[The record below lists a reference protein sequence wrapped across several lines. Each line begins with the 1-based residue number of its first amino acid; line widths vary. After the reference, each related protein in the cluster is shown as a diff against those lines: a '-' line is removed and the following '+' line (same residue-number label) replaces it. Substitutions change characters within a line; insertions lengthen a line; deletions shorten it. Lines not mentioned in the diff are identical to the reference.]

1 MFSKSYKKRKSKNE
15 YNLGNLICFSKTLNA
30 TVVLQYVSVPRGHLP
45 GQYREGSARGQKR
58 AGLDLAQKWP
68 SCVRLSI
75 RNGSLLKGGS
85 RRGSEEGPRERPG
98 KASTN
103 RSKTKSE
110 RRTLSDRTM
119 TKSV

>member
-1 MFSKSYKKRKSKNE
+1 M
-15 YNLGNLICFSKTLNA
+15 
-30 TVVLQYVSVPRGHLP
+30 VLQDVLVPKRHIP
-45 GQYREGSARGQKR
+45 GQYQEGSGRGEKT
-58 AGLDLAQKWP
+58 AGLDLAQKLP
-68 SCVRLSI
+68 SCVGLST

-110 RRTLSDRTM
+110 RRTLSERMM

>member
-1 MFSKSYKKRKSKNE
+1 M
-15 YNLGNLICFSKTLNA
+15 
-30 TVVLQYVSVPRGHLP
+30 VLQYVSVPRGHLP

-58 AGLDLAQKWP
+58 AGLDLAQKLP

-75 RNGSLLKGGS
+75 RNGSLLKGGA
-85 RRGSEEGPRERPG
+85 RRGSEEGPRETPG

-110 RRTLSDRTM
+110 RRTLSERTM
-119 TKSV
+119 TESV

>member
-1 MFSKSYKKRKSKNE
+1 MSSA
-15 YNLGNLICFSKTLNA
+15 LGKTVCFVRILNG
-30 TVVLQYVSVPRGHLP
+30 TVVLQYVSVPRGHIP
-45 GQYREGSARGQKR
+45 SQYQERSGRGQKG

-68 SCVRLSI
+68 SCVGLST

-85 RRGSEEGPRERPG
+85 RRGSEEGLKERPG

-110 RRTLSDRTM
+110 RRTLSERMM
-119 TKSV
+119 TQSL

>member
-1 MFSKSYKKRKSKNE
+1 MSIGFVRRTTKQLKSIEFSS
-15 YNLGNLICFSKTLNA
+15 
-30 TVVLQYVSVPRGHLP
+30 VSVPRGHIP
-45 GQYREGSARGQKR
+45 DHNQEGSGRGQKR
-58 AGLDLAQKWP
+58 AGLDLAQKLP
-68 SCVRLSI
+68 SCV
-75 RNGSLLKGGS
+75 KGVNKKWITLGS
-85 RRGSEEGPRERPG
+85 RRESEEGPRARPR

>member
-1 MFSKSYKKRKSKNE
+1 MNTMVENVHQTCSQRKVLQKNE
-15 YNLGNLICFSKTLNA
+15 NQLGFHVFCG
-30 TVVLQYVSVPRGHLP
+30 VSVPTGHIT
-45 GQYREGSARGQKR
+45 GQYQEGSGRGQKR

-75 RNGSLLKGGS
+75 RNESLLKGGA

-110 RRTLSDRTM
+110 RRTLSERMM

>member
-1 MFSKSYKKRKSKNE
+1 M
-15 YNLGNLICFSKTLNA
+15 
-30 TVVLQYVSVPRGHLP
+30 VLQYVSVPRRPIP
-45 GQYREGSARGQKR
+45 GPYQERSGRGEKR
-58 AGLDLAQKWP
+58 AGLDLAQKLP
-68 SCVRLSI
+68 SCVGLST

-110 RRTLSDRTM
+110 RRTLPEKMM
-119 TKSV
+119 TESV